1 MSLFNPNEFWTSYP
15 IAVLAKSEP
24 WYCTQPLPNDVG
36 CCWRANVWIPVNYMI
51 YHGLRYYE
59 MYDWASTVA
68 HYTEKIVKEFGN
80 REYFNSETGEGC
92 GLDPFWGWSLLG
104 HFMDFEE
111 TSTGDITLVE

>member
-1 MSLFNPNEFWTSYP
+1 MKTKLLFASTLF
-15 IAVLAKSEP
+15 L
-24 WYCTQPLPNDVG
+24 CTLDIYVHRAFLNG
-36 CCWRANVWIPVNYMI
+36 CCWRANVWIPVNYVI

-92 GLDPFWGWSLLG
+92 GLDPFLGWSLLG

>member
-1 MSLFNPNEFWTSYP
+1 MKTKLLFASTLFFVYFGY
-15 IAVLAKSEP
+15 ICAQGFFDYV
-24 WYCTQPLPNDVG
+24 
-36 CCWRANVWIPVNYMI
+36 I

-92 GLDPFWGWSLLG
+92 GLDPFLGWSLLG
-104 HFMDFEE
+104 HFMDSEE

>member
-1 MSLFNPNEFWTSYP
+1 
-15 IAVLAKSEP
+15 
-24 WYCTQPLPNDVG
+24 
-36 CCWRANVWIPVNYMI
+36 MI

-92 GLDPFWGWSLLG
+92 GLDPFLGWS
-104 HFMDFEE
+104 
-111 TSTGDITLVE
+111 